1 MPNCGGSDVKTTESR
16 KKDMHRLQKQKTVTF
31 VTSLK
36 PDFLTDKNTFCVSS
50 SQMLVQLIFFPLTNH
65 TKRTYILSEGQ
76 AGFAY
81 EQGQHS
87 VP

>member
-36 PDFLTDKNTFCVSS
+36 PDFLTDKNTFCKQFQALKCWFSS
-50 SQMLVQLIFFPLTNH
+50 YFFP
-65 TKRTYILSEGQ
+65 
-76 AGFAY
+76 
-81 EQGQHS
+81 
-87 VP
+87 